1 MGLLSLVKWGPR
13 MCRGEVQDGRA
24 VGRGA
29 CWHVKVKRSKE
40 WVQDSWT
47 MVQRGSAMF
56 PGTRFGARGVG
67 KEIESFSVNKWEGL
81 LYTRSVT
88 MFRKK
93 NVPSPVRV
101 LLGADRQTCM
111 YW

>member
-1 MGLLSLVKWGPR
+1 
-13 MCRGEVQDGRA
+13 
-24 VGRGA
+24 
-29 CWHVKVKRSKE
+29 
-40 WVQDSWT
+40 
-47 MVQRGSAMF
+47 MF

-111 YW
+111 CWRVFATKVKLANARVFTTVFIYIDYILLDMSSHKLVS